1 MVKNHSINLKPCMRK
16 NYPLFVFSINGLK
29 QNAKSLLT
37 LVSDTD
43 FYALEH
49 GSLHFVPQAA
59 PITAYF

>member
-49 GSLHFVPQAA
+49 GSLHFVP
-59 PITAYF
+59 